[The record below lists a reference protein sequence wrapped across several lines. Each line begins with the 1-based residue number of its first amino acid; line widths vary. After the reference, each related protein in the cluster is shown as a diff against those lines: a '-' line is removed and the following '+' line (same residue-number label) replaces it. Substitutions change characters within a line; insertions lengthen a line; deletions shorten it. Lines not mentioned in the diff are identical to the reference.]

1 VRMAFGASNDSI
13 FRLMIGEGL
22 VLSSIGIVV
31 GLAAAL
37 ALTGVMEKAS
47 MLVSIK
53 PTDPATY
60 ASIAALF
67 LAIAMI
73 ACWVPARRAAGV
85 QPTQALREE

>member
-1 VRMAFGASNDSI
+1 
-13 FRLMIGEGL
+13 
-22 VLSSIGIVV
+22 
-31 GLAAAL
+31 
-37 ALTGVMEKAS
+37 MEKAS